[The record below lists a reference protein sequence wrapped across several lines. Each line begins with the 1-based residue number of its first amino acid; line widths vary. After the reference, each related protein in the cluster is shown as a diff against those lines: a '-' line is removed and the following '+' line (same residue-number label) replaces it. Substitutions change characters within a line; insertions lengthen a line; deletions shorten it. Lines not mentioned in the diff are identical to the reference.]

1 MDQNEFYEPTEN
13 DKELTAFM
21 DEDGLSMCIED
32 DKNSCSFDIEYKELD
47 VLIDFIWRYRKY
59 RIEKK

>member
-1 MDQNEFYEPTEN
+1 MAEIKYHGWTTD
-13 DKELTAFM
+13 DKEIMAFM
-21 DEDGLSMCIED
+21 DEDGLSMCIEN
-32 DKNSCSFDIEYKELD
+32 DKNSCSFDIDYKELD